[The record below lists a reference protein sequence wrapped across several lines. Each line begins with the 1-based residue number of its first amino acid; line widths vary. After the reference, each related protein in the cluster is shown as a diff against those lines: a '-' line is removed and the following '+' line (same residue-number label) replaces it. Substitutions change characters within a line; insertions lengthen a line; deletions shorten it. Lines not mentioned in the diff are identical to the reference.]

1 MLQAIERICRYTKGK
16 NFEDFIADDMMYYA
30 VVKNIE
36 ILGEASNMLTEEFRQ
51 AHPKTPWKQVNG
63 MRNYIVHEYFQVDNN
78 VVWDVITN
86 DLPILEQQIK
96 EYLTEEK
103 QKHRPSKEQANMVL
117 PSLDRLSYIH
127 CLLREFLPN
136 KNYKRLF
143 SSLPAPVPLYL
154 LLTELK
160 R

>member
-1 MLQAIERICRYTKGK
+1 MLRRSK
-16 NFEDFIADDMMYYA
+16 
-30 VVKNIE
+30 
-36 ILGEASNMLTEEFRQ
+36 
-51 AHPKTPWKQVNG
+51 
-63 MRNYIVHEYFQVDNN
+63 
-78 VVWDVITN
+78 
-86 DLPILEQQIK
+86 ILE
-96 EYLTEEK
+96 ERR
-103 QKHRPSKEQANMVL
+103 KHVDPEIRRSVDRPSKEQTNMVL

>member
-1 MLQAIERICRYTKGK
+1 
-16 NFEDFIADDMMYYA
+16 
-30 VVKNIE
+30 
-36 ILGEASNMLTEEFRQ
+36 
-51 AHPKTPWKQVNG
+51 
-63 MRNYIVHEYFQVDNN
+63 
-78 VVWDVITN
+78 
-86 DLPILEQQIK
+86 
-96 EYLTEEK
+96 
-103 QKHRPSKEQANMVL
+103 MVL